1 MEQHWNDNNYDAVV
15 ESSTPIQTTPP
26 ENNNSSKDS
35 LAIASLVLGI
45 VGIFVNPLY
54 LISVLAIIFG
64 AIGMSSEVHGGK
76 AKAGLILGI
85 VGIFV
90 QIVVDLI
97 LTIFTA
103 GMGGVSF
110 CC

>member
-1 MEQHWNDNNYDAVV
+1 MEQQWNDNNYNEVV
-15 ESSTPIQTTPP
+15 ESNPSTQTTSPK
-26 ENNNSSKDS
+26 NNNNSKDS
-35 LAIASLVLGI
+35 LAITSLVLGI

-54 LISVLAIIFG
+54 IISVLAIIFG

-90 QIVVDLI
+90 QVVLDFI